1 MAQTV
6 KHLPTKWETRVQS
19 LDWEDPLEK
28 EMATHSSSLVWRI
41 PWTEEPG
48 RLQSMGSQ
56 RVGNVWATLLTSS
69 THPPPRHS
77 PHESAHALDSGSLC
91 FSMPT
96 SFIASGD
103 VNNCVDDPHN
113 VLGSQILTSNN
124 FSFSLFLVT
133 STTVWMT
140 YTMCWAL
147 SSLRSSHPIAFPP
160 FCLRSPSN
168 YSTYYELFQLF
179 IVLKSWF

>member
-6 KHLPTKWETRVQS
+6 KHLPTKWETWVQS

-28 EMATHSSSLVWRI
+28 ETATHSSSLAWRI
-41 PWTEEPG
+41 PWTKEPG

-56 RVGNVWATLLTSS
+56 RVGNDWATLLTSS

-113 VLGSQILTSNN
+113 VLGSQFLEILTSN
-124 FSFSLFLVT
+124 SFSSLLPQVT
-133 STTVWMT
+133 
-140 YTMCWAL
+140 
-147 SSLRSSHPIAFPP
+147 I
-160 FCLRSPSN
+160 
-168 YSTYYELFQLF
+168 QLF
-179 IVLKSWF
+179 HLLWIIPIIYSLEVLILNILFPVFLKICSRITDQFSYITEAFKT